1 MATKLEIWEDALQRV
16 LSFIDRRLEEKY
28 GRLYPLH
35 PARPATGTTGNPQ
48 YDGLFRVTAVF
59 SAGIG
64 SRLGKGYLFRVEIVT
79 LSRVKPEVRA
89 AVEEEAA
96 DMLRKGL
103 KEVFPGRDL
112 SVDRDNG
119 VLKIYGDLSLD

>member
-64 SRLGKGYLFRVEIVT
+64 SRLGKGYLFRVEIVP
-79 LSRVKPEVRA
+79 LSRVKPEVRT

>member
-16 LSFIDRRLEEKY
+16 LSVIDRRLEEKY

-89 AVEEEAA
+89 VVEEEAA